1 MTTDPSFLQA
11 LWFVLIGVLWAGFF
25 VLEGFDFGVGML
37 VKVLGRDNVDKRMM
51 IHTIGPVWDGN
62 EVWLIT
68 AGGAMFAAFP
78 EWYASVFSGFY
89 LALFLILAALIIR
102 GVSFEFWGKVDTPAW
117 RSVWEWT
124 LLIGSGLAALLFGVA
139 WANFVHGVPMSPM
152 VVHGITQHY
161 VVHATIWDELHPYA
175 ILGGLTTLAVFLSHG
190 ASFLALRLTGDLQ
203 RRAKAAVGR
212 VSVVAVVLAAAF
224 LIWTMHLAHGRV
236 SVIVLGALVILLLL
250 AVPFIHARS
259 EGRGF
264 VASAG
269 AILLLTATF
278 CAGLYPN
285 VLPSSTKASYNLT
298 IAGAASTHYTLVVM
312 TIVAVIF
319 VPIVLAYTAWTYW
332 VFRHRLGRD
341 DYAGSLDPVS
351 VLGSKLNS

>member
-1 MTTDPSFLQA
+1 
-11 LWFVLIGVLWAGFF
+11 
-25 VLEGFDFGVGML
+25 
-37 VKVLGRDNVDKRMM
+37 
-51 IHTIGPVWDGN
+51 
-62 EVWLIT
+62 
-68 AGGAMFAAFP
+68 
-78 EWYASVFSGFY
+78 
-89 LALFLILAALIIR
+89 
-102 GVSFEFWGKVDTPAW
+102 
-117 RSVWEWT
+117 
-124 LLIGSGLAALLFGVA
+124 
-139 WANFVHGVPMSPM
+139 
-152 VVHGITQHY
+152 
-161 VVHATIWDELHPYA
+161 
-175 ILGGLTTLAVFLSHG
+175 
-190 ASFLALRLTGDLQ
+190 
-203 RRAKAAVGR
+203 
-212 VSVVAVVLAAAF
+212 
-224 LIWTMHLAHGRV
+224 MHLAHGRV